1 MSSVVSARPA
11 STVILLR
18 ERDRAFE
25 ILLLKRHDKVAF
37 MGGAYVFPGGRV
49 DDANSN
55 RGAAVS
61 GEKSD
66 VTHFPDLTLQEEL
79 TYRQAAARE
88 VHEEANLQIDPAS
101 LFAFAH
107 WVTPEIEIRRYDTRF
122 FLARMPHGQVARHD
136 NHETTALAW
145 VGRDGAIA
153 ECLADGIML
162 PPPTWPTCRQQHPIS
177 SNHAIY
183 DCATTRSNV

>member
-49 DDANSN
+49 DDADSN
-55 RGAAVS
+55 RAAAGS
-61 GEKSD
+61 GGKSD

-88 VHEEANLQIDPAS
+88 VHEEANLQIDPAA

-136 NHETTALAW
+136 NHETTALVW
-145 VGRDGAIA
+145 VTPDEAIA
-153 ECLADGIML
+153 ECTAGRIML
-162 PPPTWPTCRQQHPIS
+162 PPPTWTTCRQLQPFS
-177 SNHAIY
+177 SIDAVF
-183 DCATTRSNV
+183 D